1 MPEAEADPPLVAAW
15 LAARSISRHL
25 PVPVPDHGG
34 LRVDTGSETESCRY
48 VFARPV
54 SGLSGLGRTVRDPLT
69 ALKLCAGSELMR
81 SMLSPRWDV
90 EETGSFMACNGPMPA
105 RAAAAG
111 YRLELTSDH
120 GVIRCIIHARDGSL
134 AASGFAVEQDG
145 VFAFDRIVTEQ
156 AHRRRG
162 LAAALV
168 TALAQARSDPASRF
182 VLVATPTGRLLYE
195 ALGWSVLSP
204 YSTARLKVTAQCPDP

>member
-90 EETGSFMACNGPMPA
+90 V
-105 RAAAAG
+105 R
-111 YRLELTSDH
+111 RLAPFSAM
-120 GVIRCIIHARDGSL
+120 RRYA
-134 AASGFAVEQDG
+134 
-145 VFAFDRIVTEQ
+145 DRRVVD
-156 AHRRRG
+156 AH
-162 LAAALV
+162 L
-168 TALAQARSDPASRF
+168 
-182 VLVATPTGRLLYE
+182 
-195 ALGWSVLSP
+195 
-204 YSTARLKVTAQCPDP
+204 